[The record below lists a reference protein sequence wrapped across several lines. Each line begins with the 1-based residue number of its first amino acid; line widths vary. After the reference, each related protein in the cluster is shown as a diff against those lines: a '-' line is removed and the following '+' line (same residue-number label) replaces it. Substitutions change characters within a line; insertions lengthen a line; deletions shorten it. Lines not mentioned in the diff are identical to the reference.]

1 MSDTPEQE
9 KKELDPIHET
19 LRQVRVTN
27 ELLMKEDEEK
37 QVEQKKVSLAGFA
50 KPYRRNFLGNT
61 HFSTKAI
68 TAIVT
73 VGCLAAVAITAMYSP
88 YLKDKAAEIIILA
101 VTLLGTVA
109 KSFFS
114 IQALEKNIP
123 TNGNGNRNNDT

>member
-1 MSDTPEQE
+1 MSDTPEQT
-9 KKELDPIHET
+9 KGLDPIEET
-19 LRQVRVTN
+19 SRQVKETNRLLMSGSIGERVTKP
-27 ELLMKEDEEK
+27 E
-37 QVEQKKVSLAGFA
+37 EQKISLAGFA
-50 KPYRRNFLGNT
+50 KPYRRGFLGNT

-73 VGCLAAVAITAMYSP
+73 VGCLAAIAITAMYSP
-88 YLKDKAAEIIILA
+88 YLKDKAAEIIVLS

-123 TNGNGNRNNDT
+123 TNGNGNNGT